1 MGTVNADSCS
11 DLILAGSISQPDM
24 IKEPISN
31 KFLLSLQKD
40 ATKKNK
46 KKVVA
51 YGSRTNKF
59 RSLQVSNA
67 GSLRV
72 SKNNEVADIANENGV
87 HDSKS
92 EVREEAGGS

>member
-1 MGTVNADSCS
+1 
-11 DLILAGSISQPDM
+11 M
-24 IKEPISN
+24 IKEPIAN

-46 KKVVA
+46 NKVVA

-59 RSLQVSNA
+59 RSLQLSNA

-72 SKNNEVADIANENGV
+72 SKNNEVADDANDIGV

-92 EVREEAGGS
+92 EVREEARGS